1 MSTERINV
9 RRALISVYDKTGVL
23 ELARA
28 LVELGAEIVSSGG
41 TASSL
46 RDEGLTV
53 VDVSDITKF
62 PEMLD
67 GRVKTL
73 HPNLHGGILADRDKP
88 EHMSTIEEHAIAPID
103 LVVCNLYPFDKKVVA
118 STPDSEAVPLID
130 VGGPSMV
137 RAAAKNHGSVG
148 VIVDV
153 GDYERVIAELR
164 DGGLTFETR
173 RALAAKAFSH
183 LSAYDAAI
191 AEWFAA
197 TSPLDG
203 DGKQPMPDKITVAGE
218 LVQTLRY
225 GENPHQP
232 AALYRRSGN
241 NGVASAEQ
249 LQGKELSYINYLD
262 LDAAFR
268 LSTAFEQPAACI
280 IKHTNPCGAAIGAD
294 IDEAYRLAYECD
306 TRAAFGGIVGLNRP
320 LTLGVAE
327 QMREL
332 FLECIVAPEFEPD
345 ALALLKKKK
354 NLRLM
359 RLPESQWTL
368 DRDDVKSVSGGFL
381 VQATDP
387 VRDARDEMRV
397 VTSRQPSDDEWVDLL
412 FAWTV
417 TARVK
422 SNSIVLANGRQAI
435 GVGAGQMSR
444 VEAFEIAVR
453 RAGDRAKGS
462 VAASDALMPF
472 PDNVEVAA
480 EAGVTAIIQPGGS
493 VKDDEV
499 IAAAEAA
506 GLAMVFTGYRHFWH

>member
-1 MSTERINV
+1 MTERVVV
-9 RRALISVYDKTGVL
+9 RRALISVFDKTGL
-23 ELARA
+23 EDLVRA
-28 LVELGAEIVSSGG
+28 LIGQGAEIVSSGG
-41 TASSL
+41 TAADL
-46 RDEGLTV
+46 REWGF
-53 VDVSDITKF
+53 DVRDVAEVTGF

-73 HPNLHGGILADRDKP
+73 HPKLHGGILADRSKP
-88 EHMSTIEEHAIAPID
+88 EHLNAIASHDIDPID
-103 LVVCNLYPFDKKVVA
+103 LVVCNLYPFDRKVT
-118 STPDSEAVPLID
+118 SSSPDSEAVPLID

-148 VIVDV
+148 VLVDV
-153 GDYERVIAELR
+153 NDYQIVIDELAS
-164 DGGLTFETR
+164 GGLTLDTR
-173 RALAAKAFSH
+173 RRLAGKAFSH

-191 AEWFAA
+191 AEWFAGREA
-197 TSPLDG
+197 LPPKVT
-203 DGKQPMPDKITVAGE
+203 IAGE

-232 AALYRRSGN
+232 AALYRRTGNTGIASG
-241 NGVASAEQ
+241 EQ

-268 LSTAFEQPAACI
+268 LTTAFDEPAACI
-280 IKHTNPCGAAIGAD
+280 IKHTNPCGAATGSD

-320 LTLGVAE
+320 LTVGVAE

-332 FLECIVAPEFEPD
+332 FLECIVAPDFEPD
-345 ALALLKKKK
+345 ALDLLRKKK

-359 RLPESQWTL
+359 KLPTDRWGL
-368 DRDDVKSVSGGFL
+368 DSNDVKSVSGGFL
-381 VQATDP
+381 IQATDP
-387 VRDARDEMRV
+387 VRDDRGAMRT
-397 VTSRQPSDDEWVDLL
+397 VTKREPSAEEWVDLL

-417 TARVK
+417 AARVK
-422 SNSIVLANGRQAI
+422 SNSIVLAEGRQAI

-444 VEAFEIAVR
+444 VEAFEIAIR
-453 RAGDRAKGS
+453 RAGDRAKGA
-462 VAASDALMPF
+462 VAASDALLPF

-480 EAGVTAIIQPGGS
+480 AAGVTAIVQPGGS

-499 IAAAEAA
+499 IAAADAA
-506 GLAMVFTGYRHFWH
+506 GIAMVFTGVRHFWH